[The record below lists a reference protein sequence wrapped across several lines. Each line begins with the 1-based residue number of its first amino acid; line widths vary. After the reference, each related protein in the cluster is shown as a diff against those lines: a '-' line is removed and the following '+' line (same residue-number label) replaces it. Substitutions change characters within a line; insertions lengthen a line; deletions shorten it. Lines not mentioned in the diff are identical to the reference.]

1 MALTLSGNR
10 TPQSTGNSSAP
21 DNGQSQAVPA
31 IPFTRAAR
39 RKSILGWQTASATLG
54 ASAVPI
60 PPIQIPAAGHLAGLE
75 LLVQIATTGNAT
87 ATTAPTGI
95 TDSPWNVFNQIS
107 VVNAAG
113 DNIISPIDGYAL
125 YLINKYGAFRGQPPF
140 VDPRKDA
147 YFSALTTGSG
157 ATAPTGQFRLFVPFE
172 IDPAQAFCAVP
183 NLAANKAYILQLQL
197 NPLASLYAGA
207 GGNGTQSAAG
217 VTTVTVTIISH
228 YWSVPAA
235 VNAGGVPQQQSPT
248 GSGSVALWQI
258 EPVVITPGDKIV
270 QMHNVGN
277 VIREAIFVLRTAT
290 GFRTSADWP
299 ALSQI
304 VLNNDLMEYKPTA
317 AWQAEMAER
326 FGYNGGTIDTG
337 GGLDSGVFVWSAP
350 LVGENLLASPSNARD
365 PYLITQDATLLQ
377 IRGTSFGA
385 SASTLQIYTNA
396 VKPISAA
403 ALYEP
408 HVR

>member
-1 MALTLSGNR
+1 MAITLAGNR
-10 TPQSTGNSSAP
+10 APQSTGNSAAP
-21 DNGQSQAVPA
+21 AQQTQQQAPA
-31 IPFTRAAR
+31 IPFTRSSR
-39 RKSILGWQTASATLG
+39 RKSILGWQTAAATLG
-54 ASAVPI
+54 GSAVAI

-75 LLVQIATTGNAT
+75 LLVQIATTGNAA

-113 DNIISPIDGYAL
+113 DNIISPVDGYAL
-125 YLINKYGAFRGQPPF
+125 YLINKYGSFRGQPPF

-147 YFSALTTGSG
+147 YFSALTTGAG

-172 IDPAQAFCAVP
+172 IDPSQAFCAVP

-207 GGNGTQSAAG
+207 GGNGTVPNG
-217 VTTVTVTIISH
+217 VTTVTITIISH

-235 VNAGGVPQQQSPT
+235 MNAGGVPQQQSPT

-258 EPVVITPGDKIV
+258 EPVVLTPGDKLV
-270 QMHNVGN
+270 QCHNVGN
-277 VIREAIFVLRTAT
+277 VIREAIFVLRNSS
-290 GFRTSADWP
+290 GFRTPTDWP
-299 ALSQI
+299 ALAQI
-304 VLNNDLMEYKPTA
+304 VLNNDLMEYKPSV

-326 FGYNGGTIDTG
+326 FGYNSGIIDVG
-337 GGLDSGVFVWSAP
+337 GGLDSGVYVWSAP
-350 LVGENLLASPSNARD
+350 LIGENLLVSPSNARD

-385 SASTLQIYTNA
+385 GSSTLQIYTNA

>member
-1 MALTLSGNR
+1 
-10 TPQSTGNSSAP
+10 
-21 DNGQSQAVPA
+21 
-31 IPFTRAAR
+31 
-39 RKSILGWQTASATLG
+39 
-54 ASAVPI
+54 
-60 PPIQIPAAGHLAGLE
+60 
-75 LLVQIATTGNAT
+75 
-87 ATTAPTGI
+87 
-95 TDSPWNVFNQIS
+95 
-107 VVNAAG
+107 
-113 DNIISPIDGYAL
+113 
-125 YLINKYGAFRGQPPF
+125 
-140 VDPRKDA
+140 
-147 YFSALTTGSG
+147 
-157 ATAPTGQFRLFVPFE
+157 
-172 IDPAQAFCAVP
+172 VP

-217 VTTVTVTIISH
+217 VTTVTITLISH

-235 VNAGGVPQQQSPT
+235 MNAGGVPQQQAPT

-258 EPVVITPGDKIV
+258 EPAPVTPGDKLV
-270 QMHNVGN
+270 QLHNVGN
-277 VIREAIFVLRTAT
+277 VIREGIFVLRTAT

-326 FGYNGGTIDTG
+326 FGYNTGAIDTA

-350 LVGENLLASPSNARD
+350 LMGENLLSSPSNARD

-385 SASTLQIYTNA
+385 SASTLQMYTNA

>member
-1 MALTLSGNR
+1 MALTMTQNR
-10 TPQSTGNSSAP
+10 APQTTGGSAP
-21 DNGQSQAVPA
+21 QQSQAQNAPV
-31 IPFTRAAR
+31 IPFTRSAR
-39 RKSILGWQTASATLG
+39 RKSILGWQTAAATIG
-54 ASAVPI
+54 ASAVPV

-75 LLVQIATTGNAT
+75 MLVNIATTGNA
-87 ATTAPTGI
+87 ATVSAPTGI
-95 TDSPWNVFNQIS
+95 TDTPWAVFNQIS

-113 DNIISPIDGYAL
+113 DNIVSPIDGYAL
-125 YLINKYGAFRGQPPF
+125 YAINKWGAFRGQPPF
-140 VDPRKDA
+140 VDPRRDA
-147 YFSALTTGSG
+147 YFSALTTGAG
-157 ATAPTGQFRLFVPFE
+157 ATAPTGQFRLFIPFE

-197 NPLASLYAGA
+197 NPLASLFAGA
-207 GGNGTQSAAG
+207 GGNGTASNG
-217 VTTVTVTIISH
+217 VTTVTITIISH

-235 VNAGGVPQQQSPT
+235 VNAGGVAQQQSPT

-258 EPVVITPGDKIV
+258 EPAVVTPGDKLI
-270 QMHNVGN
+270 QLHNVGN
-277 VIREAIFVLRTAT
+277 VIREAIFILRTST
-290 GFRTSADWP
+290 GFRTATDWP

-304 VLNNDLMEYKPTA
+304 VLNNDLMEYKPSQ

-326 FGYNGGTIDTG
+326 FGYNTGAIDVS
-337 GGLDSGVFVWSAP
+337 GGLDSGVYVWSAP
-350 LVGENLLASPSNARD
+350 LVGENLFVSPSNARD

-385 SASTLQIYTNA
+385 GASTLQMYTNA
-396 VKPISAA
+396 VKPVSAA